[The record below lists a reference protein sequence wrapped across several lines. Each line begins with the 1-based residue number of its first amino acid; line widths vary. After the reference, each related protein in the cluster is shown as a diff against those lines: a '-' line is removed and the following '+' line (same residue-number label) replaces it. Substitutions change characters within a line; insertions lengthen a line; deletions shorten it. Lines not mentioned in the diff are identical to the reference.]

1 MNSGRRRPLTLAPA
15 GSEGL
20 VSHGPRRVV
29 RDGWSML
36 KTGEGPLASR
46 ERGAAA
52 VEFAII
58 AVVLFM
64 VLFGIFEFGRIFS
77 QLEVFNSAARQGGRV
92 ASVRGSVAEIQA
104 AIATAAEPYSVSG
117 PVSITPGGDPPCTD
131 ANSGSQVRV
140 EWQQNV
146 QISIAILPPLNKN
159 VTIQGTFR
167 CE

>member
-1 MNSGRRRPLTLAPA
+1 
-15 GSEGL
+15 
-20 VSHGPRRVV
+20 
-29 RDGWSML
+29 ML
-36 KTGEGPLASR
+36 KKEQERRTSR

-64 VLFGIFEFGRIFS
+64 VLFGIFEYGRIFS
-77 QLEVFNSAARQGGRV
+77 QLEVFNSAAREGARV
-92 ASVRGSVAEIQA
+92 AAVRGTVADIQA
-104 AIATAAEPYSVSG
+104 AVDAAAEPYTVSA
-117 PVSITPGGDPPCTD
+117 PISITPGGDPPCTD